1 MRRIT
6 MTVAGLLATGAASA
20 ILMAGTAQAATT
32 DTVLLGSVHLTKTD
46 STGTTTS
53 ADLSC
58 SAVQG
63 GSGLTSVTGTGT
75 VTTPDAACREL
86 VGVNGDFSKL
96 LVHPTWMVMALQAP
110 VTATAHGSW
119 GATGVNWSHTYVNGS
134 ELAKYTGDVF
144 GF

>member
-6 MTVAGLLATGAASA
+6 MKVAGLLATGAASA
-20 ILMAGTAQAATT
+20 ILMAGTAQAAATNTT
-32 DTVLLGSVHLTKTD
+32 LLGSLHLTKTD

-58 SAVQG
+58 SAVRD
-63 GSGLTSVTGTGT
+63 GSGLTSITGTGT
-75 VTTPDAACREL
+75 VTNPNAACTEL

-110 VTATAHGSW
+110 VTATAKGSW
-119 GATGVNWSHTYVNGS
+119 GGAGVNWSHTYVNGS

>member
-32 DTVLLGSVHLTKTD
+32 GTTVLGSVHLTKTD

-53 ADLSC
+53 ADLTC
-58 SAVQG
+58 SSAQDG
-63 GSGLTSVTGTGT
+63 NGLTVITGTGT
-75 VTTPDAACREL
+75 VTNPDAACSEL
-86 VGVNGDFSKL
+86 ANVNGDFSKL

-110 VTATAHGSW
+110 VSVTAQGNW
-119 GATGVNWSHTYVNGS
+119 GATSVNWSNTYVNSSALG
-134 ELAKYTGDVF
+134 KYTGDVF